1 MTGQGPWE
9 GHRGAVHARG
19 DSPVETPGSQ
29 AREGVCASEMSV
41 VLQFGVHKLTWLK
54 IVQNIQSTREGVT
67 AFLKKKGPDF
77 FYKATN
83 PVDSQKEVRNDWD
96 AVGPQHPLHIRNLS
110 RLGGVG
116 AGRGVAVVNLRPR
129 RTATRREGIFP
140 SLLWTLTRPDLG
152 QRFWVCNDGESRPD
166 RLTN

>member
-77 FYKATN
+77 FYSIKLPT
-83 PVDSQKEVRNDWD
+83 QWILRRRCGMTGMQW
-96 AVGPQHPLHIRNLS
+96 GLS
-110 RLGGVG
+110 I
-116 AGRGVAVVNLRPR
+116 PC
-129 RTATRREGIFP
+129 TSGIFP
-140 SLLWTLTRPDLG
+140 DWGVWGLG
-152 QRFWVCNDGESRPD
+152 GEWQW
-166 RLTN
+166 